1 MRVDAPGPP
10 PKLKIG
16 PAEQLIMSS
25 LDFPDSKSTD
35 DSPGRSLPPV
45 EAPTG
50 SFILQLF
57 LIPLVIVTMVVLLWL
72 MFSWMAH
79 MGRDNPEAIVQQ
91 LSKFDESSWQRAYE
105 LAELL
110 RSPDPKYDKLRRDPQ
125 ICGDLTRLLEKDLK
139 LKVDEDDPKRKK
151 RLEETQLK
159 RRMFL
164 CRAIGSFHIPD
175 GVPALLRCIQEPGPN
190 GADVQLSALEGI
202 ATLAKNVGPE
212 KLREEPNLLRTVI
225 AASQQAEEETS
236 ISVATDGE
244 SFFRPGGEVRA
255 VAAYALGVLA
265 GEEERERLALMVKG
279 ESYPNARYNAATG
292 LARFGDD
299 RCIPILKEMLMPDNE
314 AAAKVERWPRDQD
327 NMRVI
332 VLRNGIQTTVV
343 LAQKN
348 PTADLSPLRTAL
360 QTIVD
365 SDLAAIKTDR
375 GKLQIAAKEA
385 LRVLDK
391 RK

>member
-1 MRVDAPGPP
+1 MPAAH
-10 PKLKIG
+10 PKSSET
-16 PAEQLIMSS
+16 AE
-25 LDFPDSKSTD
+25 
-35 DSPGRSLPPV
+35 DSPSRSLPPV

-72 MFSWMAH
+72 MFSWLAH
-79 MGRDNPEAIVQQ
+79 MGRDNPQAIVQQ
-91 LSKFDESSWQRAYE
+91 LSRFDESSWQRAYE

-110 RSPDPKYDKLRRDPQ
+110 RSPDPKYDELRRDPKV
-125 ICGDLTRLLEKDLK
+125 CGELIKLLEKDLK
-139 LKVDEDDPKRKK
+139 LKVDETDPKRKK

-164 CRAIGSFHIPD
+164 CRAIGSFYIPD
-175 GVPALLRCIQEPGPN
+175 GVPVLLRCIKEPGQN

-212 KLREEPNLLRTVI
+212 KLREEKDLLPTVI
-225 AASQQAEEETS
+225 AASRQSDEETS

-265 GEEERERLALMVKG
+265 GEEERERLATMLKV
-279 ESYPNARYNAATG
+279 EAYPNARYNAATG
-292 LARFGDD
+292 LARAGDV
-299 RCIPILKEMLMPDNE
+299 RCIPILKEMLNPDND
-314 AAAKVERWPRDQD
+314 AAAKDERGTRDQD
-327 NMRVI
+327 NKRII

-348 PTADLSPLRTAL
+348 STADLSPLKIAL
-360 QTIVD
+360 QTIID

-385 LRVLDK
+385 LRMLDK

>member
-1 MRVDAPGPP
+1 MQSPP
-10 PKLKIG
+10 
-16 PAEQLIMSS
+16 ATADESS
-25 LDFPDSKSTD
+25 SRP
-35 DSPGRSLPPV
+35 LPPV

-57 LIPLVIVTMVVLLWL
+57 LIPLVIVTIVVLLWL

-79 MGRDNPEAIVQQ
+79 MGRDNPQAIVQQ
-91 LSKFDESSWQRAYE
+91 LSKFDDSSSWQRAYE

-110 RSPDPKYDKLRRDPQ
+110 RSPDPKYDELRRDSK
-125 ICGDLTRLLEKDLK
+125 ICGDLIKLLEKDLK
-139 LKVDEDDPKRKK
+139 LKVEEYDRDKKK
-151 RLEETQLK
+151 RLEEIQLK

-175 GVPALLRCIQEPGPN
+175 GVPVLLRCIKEPGQN

-202 ATLAKNVGPE
+202 ATLAKNVGPA
-212 KLREEPNLLRTVI
+212 KLRDEPDLLPTVI
-225 AASQQAEEETS
+225 AASRQSDEETS
-236 ISVATDGE
+236 SSVATDGE

-255 VAAYALGVLA
+255 VAAYALGILA
-265 GEEERERLALMVKG
+265 GEEEQQRLVTMLDDT
-279 ESYPNARYNAATG
+279 YPNARYNAATG
-292 LARFGDD
+292 LARAGDV
-299 RCIPILKEMLMPDNE
+299 RCIGVLREMLEPDNE
-314 AAAKVERWPRDQD
+314 LAARDERGQRDKD
-327 NMRVI
+327 NKRVI

-343 LAQKN
+343 LAENN
-348 PTADLSPLRTAL
+348 PAADLTVLKTAL

>member
-1 MRVDAPGPP
+1 
-10 PKLKIG
+10 
-16 PAEQLIMSS
+16 
-25 LDFPDSKSTD
+25 
-35 DSPGRSLPPV
+35 
-45 EAPTG
+45 
-50 SFILQLF
+50 
-57 LIPLVIVTMVVLLWL
+57 
-72 MFSWMAH
+72 
-79 MGRDNPEAIVQQ
+79 
-91 LSKFDESSWQRAYE
+91 
-105 LAELL
+105 
-110 RSPDPKYDKLRRDPQ
+110 
-125 ICGDLTRLLEKDLK
+125 LLEKDLK
-139 LKVDEDDPKRKK
+139 LKVDENDRDKKK

-175 GVPALLRCIQEPGPN
+175 GVPVLLRCIQEPGPN

-212 KLREEPNLLRTVI
+212 KLREEKDLLPTVI
-225 AASQQAEEETS
+225 AASKQSDEETS

-255 VAAYALGVLA
+255 VAAYVLGVL
-265 GEEERERLALMVKG
+265 GGDEERERLAIMLQV
-279 ESYPNARYNAATG
+279 ETYPNARYNAATG
-292 LARFGDD
+292 LARAGDV
-299 RCIPILKEMLMPDNE
+299 RCIPILKEMLNPEND
-314 AAAKVERWPRDQD
+314 AAAKDERGPRDQE
-327 NMRVI
+327 NKRVI

-348 PTADLSPLRTAL
+348 STADLASLKVAL

-375 GKLQIAAKEA
+375 SKLQIAAKEA

>member
-1 MRVDAPGPP
+1 
-10 PKLKIG
+10 
-16 PAEQLIMSS
+16 MSAADPS
-25 LDFPDSKSTD
+25 
-35 DSPGRSLPPV
+35 DSPSSADSLSRSLPPV

-72 MFSWMAH
+72 MFSWLAH
-79 MGRDNPEAIVQQ
+79 MGRDNPQAIVSQ
-91 LSKFDESSWQRAYE
+91 LSSFDENSWQRAYE

-110 RSPDPKYDKLRRDPQ
+110 RSPDPKYDELRHDPE
-125 ICGDLTRLLEKDLK
+125 ICRVLVKLLEKDLQF
-139 LKVDEDDPKRKK
+139 KVDADDLKQQK

-164 CRAIGSFHIPD
+164 CRAIGSFHISD
-175 GVPALLRCIQEPGPN
+175 GVPVLLRCIQEPGSN

-202 ATLAKNVGPE
+202 ATLAKNVGSE
-212 KLREEPNLLRTVI
+212 KLREEKDLLPTVI
-225 AASQQAEEETS
+225 AASRQSDEETS
-236 ISVATDGE
+236 TSVATDGE

-255 VAAYALGVLA
+255 VAAYALGVLG
-265 GEEERERLALMVKG
+265 GEEERERLAQMAAI

-292 LARFGDD
+292 LARHGVASEH
-299 RCIPILKEMLMPDNE
+299 CIGVLHEMLQPDNKL
-314 AAAKVERWPRDQD
+314 AAQDERGTRDKD
-327 NMRVI
+327 NKRVI
-332 VLRNGIQTTVV
+332 VLRNGIQTTVM

-348 PTADLSPLRTAL
+348 PTVDLSLLKKDL
-360 QTIVD
+360 QAIID

-375 GKLQIAAKEA
+375 NKLQIAAKEA

>member
-1 MRVDAPGPP
+1 MSVAVPP
-10 PKLKIG
+10 N
-16 PAEQLIMSS
+16 SN
-25 LDFPDSKSTD
+25 STD
-35 DSPGRSLPPV
+35 DPQVRALPPV

-57 LIPLVIVTMVVLLWL
+57 IIPLVIVTAVVMVWL
-72 MFSWMAH
+72 MVSWLAH
-79 MGRDNPEAIVQQ
+79 MGRDNPEAIVKQ
-91 LSKFDESSWQRAYE
+91 LSRFDESSWQRAYE

-110 RSPDPKYDKLRRDPQ
+110 RSPDPKYDELRRDPKV
-125 ICGDLTRLLEKDLK
+125 CGELVRLLERDLK
-139 LKVDEDDPKRKK
+139 LKVDEEDSKK
-151 RLEETQLK
+151 KQRLEETQLK

-175 GVPALLRCIQEPGPN
+175 GVPVLLRCIQEPGPN

-202 ATLAKNVGPE
+202 ATLAKNVGPD
-212 KLREEPNLLRTVI
+212 KLREEPGLLSTVI
-225 AASQQAEEETS
+225 AASKQSDDETS

-265 GEEERERLALMVKG
+265 GEEERERLATMLKI
-279 ESYPNARYNAATG
+279 EAYPNARYNAATG
-292 LARFGDD
+292 LARAGDV
-299 RCIPILKEMLMPDNE
+299 RCLPILKEMLQPDNAV
-314 AAAKVERWPRDQD
+314 AARDERGQRDQE
-327 NMRVI
+327 NKRII

-348 PTADLSPLRTAL
+348 PNADLSELKTAL
-360 QTIVD
+360 QAIVD

-375 GKLQIAAKEA
+375 SKLQIAAKEA
-385 LRVLDK
+385 VRVLDK